1 MLRRLN
7 RKSRI
12 SSDSSAGYT
21 PEPKY
26 AVQAEEEKR
35 RSSASSSSAHEKI
48 SRKPS
53 SGEIIDQV
61 DDETFMTL
69 EEIKLKRK
77 VSVSQSGKVHKKS
90 SRNSIVDVFADT
102 NQAPSSPPPHQWDNS
117 EGSRQPRTTY
127 ALQQ

>member
-12 SSDSSAGYT
+12 SSSEAPIYT

-26 AVQAEEEKR
+26 AVQPDEEKR
-35 RSSASSSSAHEKI
+35 RSTSSSQEKTT
-48 SRKPS
+48 RQLS
-53 SGEIIDQV
+53 SGEIVQV
-61 DDETFMTL
+61 DDETSMTL

-90 SRNSIVDVFADT
+90 SRNSVVDIFGDKD
-102 NQAPSSPPPHQWDNS
+102 QAQQWDDS
-117 EGSRQPRTTY
+117 EGSRQPRNSSD
-127 ALQQ
+127 LQF